1 MDEPVGHTIDGTP
14 WEEARGPHLP
24 DRLTGPARRLWERL
38 PRASWIFVGVA
49 VANGLVLA
57 RDGGLSSVSDAALDP
72 GTIFRIVV
80 GSLLALVPPIATM
93 LFGAALFA
101 CHPRAWTT
109 HRVLV
114 VGLILMTLSET
125 MQTAD
130 AHLSNLFLAWTP
142 PPDDFFFPPG
152 QIVWNALATVLLAVG
167 TATAA
172 RGLSAMREQEGG
184 DTSRSVRVVASIA
197 VLLVVWSI
205 VVSIVFVSRYAGQGV
220 PAPYTWY
227 AWLTTGLQWFVIAA
241 VAYLAVVVFA
251 GMAARE
257 RPIVAWR
264 LAAAGAWATLL
275 FGNGFAVAIDTVT
288 YTVAT
293 PQTDLSD
300 WSWVYLLPAA
310 GWALGAALLLAAF
323 ARGLPS
329 EEDAGDLTPT
339 PGPPAAPPRG
349 CAGS

>member
-1 MDEPVGHTIDGTP
+1 MDEPVGNTIDGTP
-14 WEEARGPHLP
+14 WGEPRGPHLP
-24 DRLTGPARRLWERL
+24 DRLTSSARRLWDRL
-38 PRASWIFVGVA
+38 PRVSWIFVGLA

-57 RDGGLSSVSDAALDP
+57 RDGGLSSVSDPALDP
-72 GTIFRIVV
+72 GTIVRIVV

-114 VGLILMTLSET
+114 IGLVLMALSET
-125 MQTAD
+125 MQTAERY
-130 AHLSNLFLAWTP
+130 LSNLFLAWTP
-142 PPDDFFFPPG
+142 PPDDFLFPPG
-152 QIVWNALATVLLAVG
+152 EIVWTALATVLLAVG

-172 RGLSAMREQEGG
+172 RGISAMRENEGSG
-184 DTSRSVRVVASIA
+184 GSRRVRIVTLLA
-197 VLLVVWSI
+197 VLLAVWSI
-205 VVSIVFVSRYAGQGV
+205 VVSFVFVSRYAGQGV

-227 AWLTTGLQWFVIAA
+227 AWLTSGLQWFVIAA
-241 VAYLAVVVFA
+241 AAYLAVVIFA

-257 RPIVAWR
+257 RPIAAWR

-293 PQTDLSD
+293 PETDLSD

-329 EEDAGDLTPT
+329 EDDEAL
-339 PGPPAAPPRG
+339 A
-349 CAGS
+349 